1 MSNIAL
7 DRIVQWLRRPRVRT
21 GVYAAIAV
29 AAIIILSACSAHALS
44 ETGLLASIT
53 VTPMT
58 TLTATSTR
66 QMRAMGLD
74 ADGRIVNIAP
84 RWSVVARGG
93 TITTDGMFTAGA
105 VSGVFGGTV
114 VASADGISGRAS
126 ITVTP

>member
-1 MSNIAL
+1 MNNVAL
-7 DRIVQWLRRPRVRT
+7 HRIVQWLRRPRVRT
-21 GVYAAIAV
+21 RAYAAIAV
-29 AAIIILSACSAHALS
+29 VAIIVSACSAHALS

-53 VTPMT
+53 MTPMT
-58 TLTATSTR
+58 TLPATSTR
-66 QMRAMGLD
+66 QIRATGLD
-74 ADGRIVNIAP
+74 AAGRIVNIAP

-114 VASADGISGRAS
+114 IASANGISGRAS